1 MSLNLGI
8 IASSRGTVS
17 PAVSLLLDTYTG
29 AATAYSLRKLRSAYT
44 GAAIRVR
51 RSSDNTETDI
61 GFVSNVLDTT
71 TLSTFCGVGNGF
83 VTTWYDQSGNSRN
96 LMSISSIYQ
105 PRIIISGVLQLF
117 GTKPS
122 IYWDGV
128 SQNFQNNSFVISQP
142 NTYFLPMQAT
152 ANNTGTR
159 VFIDSTTVAGSE
171 RNVIYKNSGGFY
183 TIDAGNTLISTTPF
197 TTIKTLLT
205 GLFNTTASFLYL
217 NSSAIISNSNAGAR
231 PMRGLQVGSYSPT
244 ELVLQGY
251 IPEVIVYNSNQSTN
265 RTAIESNINSY
276 YSIY

>member
-1 MSLNLGI
+1 MSLNLGV

-17 PAVSLLLDTYTG
+17 PAVSLLLDT
-29 AATAYSLRKLRSAYT
+29 YT

-142 NTYFLPMQAT
+142 NTYFLPLQAT

-159 VFIDSTTVAGSE
+159 VFIDGTTVAGSE